1 MADRSDM
8 TPPRKTA
15 KNTTGSASARRVKGA
30 CLCGAVEIEVGYPA
44 FWAWHDHSAA
54 SRKAH
59 GAAYATYVGCWKKNV
74 RVAKGKKNIATFE
87 DEKTNTVRSFCARC
101 GTPLFYERPRSAHMI
116 NIPRALFAG
125 RTGREPRYHL
135 NHAEMADWIYTGK
148 PLAPL
153 KGYPGV
159 MWERPRKG
167 KRDYGAA
174 ARTSDGV
181 AP

>member
-1 MADRSDM
+1 MA
-8 TPPRKTA
+8 
-15 KNTTGSASARRVKGA
+15 
-30 CLCGAVEIEVGYPA
+30 
-44 FWAWHDHSAA
+44 
-54 SRKAH
+54 
-59 GAAYATYVGCWKKNV
+59 
-74 RVAKGKKNIATFE
+74 
-87 DEKTNTVRSFCARC
+87 
-101 GTPLFYERPRSAHMI
+101 
-116 NIPRALFAG
+116 
-125 RTGREPRYHL
+125 
-135 NHAEMADWIYTGK
+135 NHAAMADWIYTGK